1 MKMLT
6 ALIAVA
12 GLALLAWIGA
22 SAGLEF
28 VFGFFVPYVALGC
41 FIVFFTLKVLSWG
54 KSAVP
59 FGIQST
65 CGQQKSLDWV
75 KHNKLEAPHTT
86 GQVVVRMLLE
96 VFLFRS
102 LFRNTGTDLVDEE
115 DGTRLVFKSSKWLWL
130 GAITFHIAFFT
141 IVLRH
146 LRFFT
151 EPVPFLVQAVEG
163 ADGFFQMT
171 LPALYQ
177 TDLVIVAALS
187 YLFLRRLFDPKV
199 RYISLTND
207 FFPLLLI
214 LAIAGSGMLMR
225 HIFRVDIVNIK
236 MLAMGLANFSPASSE
251 VMKGIGPLF
260 YVHFFLVSVLIAY
273 FPFSKLMHMGGVF
286 MSPTRNM
293 PNNTR
298 EAHHVNP
305 WNYDV
310 KVHTYAEYEDEF
322 RDVMKAAELPLDK
335 E

>member
-1 MKMLT
+1 M
-6 ALIAVA
+6 
-12 GLALLAWIGA
+12 
-22 SAGLEF
+22 
-28 VFGFFVPYVALGC
+28 
-41 FIVFFTLKVLSWG
+41 KVLSALVAVAVLVLIAAIGTGLAPLQYVFGVVVPYAAFAVFVTGFVYRVAKWA

-59 FGIQST
+59 YRIPTT

-102 LFRNTGTDLVDEE
+102 LFRNTRTNLEDDDDGGKKLVY
-115 DGTRLVFKSSKWLWL
+115 TSSKWLWL
-130 GAITFHIAFFT
+130 GGITFHLAFFT

-151 EPVPFLVQAVEG
+151 EPVPFLVQSVEG
-163 ADGFFQMT
+163 VDGFFQMT

-177 TDLVIVAALS
+177 TDLVIVGALT

-199 RYISLTND
+199 RYISLAND
-207 FFPLLLI
+207 YFPLLLI
-214 LAIAGSGMLMR
+214 LSIAATGILMR
-225 HIFRVDIVNIK
+225 HVWRVDVVGVK
-236 MLAMGLANFSPASSE
+236 ELAMGLAGFSPT
-251 VMKGIGPLF
+251 VPDGIGTLF
-260 YVHFFLVSVLIAY
+260 YIHLFLVSTLVAY
-273 FPFSKLMHMGGVF
+273 FPFSKLMHLAGVF
-286 MSPTRNM
+286 MSPTRNL
-293 PNNTR
+293 PNNSR
-298 EAHHVNP
+298 EVHHVNP

-322 RDVMKAAELPLDK
+322 REVMKAAELPVEK